1 MPMSHPGER
10 EPRKRTVK
18 HGMLNRRRSGE
29 GDDEK
34 RGILRNEGKE
44 KEKQEE
50 VETRREMGE
59 LYLKRGNA
67 EQDVNWSFRRI
78 RHETYVLSRKQ
89 QNVMN
94 QGDENGTRSCLEM
107 QSGRR
112 KDRKRR
118 VENGKRRVENGKRHV
133 ENQRN
138 RVENGKRRDQ
148 NRTGRDQNRTRRDQ
162 NGTEWFVDRKR
173 QTEKSLE
180 GSCSND
186 F

>member
-1 MPMSHPGER
+1 
-10 EPRKRTVK
+10 
-18 HGMLNRRRSGE
+18 
-29 GDDEK
+29 
-34 RGILRNEGKE
+34 
-44 KEKQEE
+44 
-50 VETRREMGE
+50 MGE
-59 LYLKRGNA
+59 LYLKRGNV

-94 QGDENGTRSCLEM
+94 QGDENGIRSCLEM

-112 KDRKRR
+112 KGRKRRVEDGKRR
-118 VENGKRRVENGKRHV
+118 VENGKRRVENEKRHV

-148 NRTGRDQNRTRRDQ
+148 NGTGRDQNRTRRDQ